1 MAIAAS
7 IGDFL
12 KRERIPYRT
21 IVHPVAYT
29 AQEEAAVAH
38 VPGRQWAKTV
48 VCVADDQ
55 LIQVVVPADMMV
67 DLERLRELARAR
79 VVRLSTEDEIATLYP
94 ECERGAMPPFGPLY
108 GQKVYVDAALV
119 EEPEIVF
126 NAGTHAD
133 AIGMDYNDFA
143 EIVHPVVGGLARPMR
158 ARP

>member
-7 IGDFL
+7 VGDFL

-21 IVHPVAYT
+21 ITHPVAYT

-48 VCVADDQ
+48 VCVADGRP
-55 LIQVVVPADMMV
+55 IQVVVPADMIV

-79 VVRLSTEDEIATLYP
+79 VVRLGTEDEIARLYP
-94 ECERGAMPPFGPLY
+94 ECERGAMPPLGPLY
-108 GQKVYVDAALV
+108 GQRVYVDTSLID
-119 EEPEIVF
+119 EPEIVF

-133 AIGMDYNDFA
+133 AIGMGYNDFA
-143 EIVHPVVGGLARPMR
+143 EIVKPVVGALARPLQR
-158 ARP
+158 

>member
-21 IVHPVAYT
+21 IAHPVAYT

-38 VPGRQWAKTV
+38 VPGRRWAKTV
-48 VCVADDQ
+48 VCMADDQ
-55 LIQVVVPADMMV
+55 PIQVVVPADMIV
-67 DLERLRELARAR
+67 DLERLRELAGAR
-79 VVRLSTEDEIATLYP
+79 VVRLGTEDEIATFYP

-108 GQKVYVDAALV
+108 GQRVFVDATLV
-119 EEPEIVF
+119 GEPEMVF

-133 AIGMDYNDFA
+133 AFGMDYNDFA
-143 EIVHPVVGGLARPMR
+143 EIVKPVVGTLARPMR
-158 ARP
+158 R

>member
-1 MAIAAS
+1 MAIAVS

-21 IVHPVAYT
+21 LAHPVAYT

-55 LIQVVVPADMMV
+55 SIQVVVPADMIV
-67 DLERLRELARAR
+67 DLERLRELVGARE
-79 VVRLSTEDEIATLYP
+79 VRLGTEDEIATLYP

-108 GQKVYVDAALV
+108 GQQVYVDTSLV
-119 EEPEIVF
+119 DEPEIVF

-133 AIGMDYNDFA
+133 AIGMDYKDFA
-143 EIVHPVVGGLARPMR
+143 EIARPVVGALARPLPR
-158 ARP
+158 

>member
-7 IGDFL
+7 IGEFL

-21 IVHPVAYT
+21 IAHPVAYT

-48 VCVADDQ
+48 VCMADDQ
-55 LIQVVVPADMMV
+55 PIQVVVPADRIV
-67 DLERLRELARAR
+67 DLERLRELTGAR
-79 VVRLSTEDEIATLYP
+79 VVRLGTEDEIATLYP

-108 GQKVYVDAALV
+108 GQRVYVDTTLV
-119 EEPEIVF
+119 DEPEIVF

-133 AIGMDYNDFA
+133 AISMDYSDFA
-143 EIVHPVVGGLARPMR
+143 EIVKPVVGTLARPLSR
-158 ARP
+158 